1 MMKTKRLFLVAAGS
15 GGHILPALVLG
26 KAWQEN
32 NPAGEITFFSSSRTL
47 DKTLVTQTSIA
58 AQSLFFALGT
68 LSMRTWW
75 KLPLLCAQLL
85 YIFGVSFWHALRLRP
100 EKIICTGGLIGL
112 PVCLAGRLA
121 GVTVEIYE
129 LNAVPGKAVRA
140 LMPLASSIFTPFAQ
154 TSQHYKLLGKNFA
167 HKCKMA
173 PYPLRF
179 SKLPKKIESQTV
191 FDQLNAQTGK
201 KGFSVHKKTILIVGG
216 SQGSAFLNRC
226 IQDLSAKSS
235 FPKQQIQIIHQAGV
249 GNLVQ
254 YRSWYQ
260 QHEIP
265 AYVFDFDAQID
276 RYYQIADL
284 IICRAGAGTLFEI
297 AHFGKQSIVIP
308 LIASTTTHQK
318 DNALA
323 IAAQHPQIFTALDQ
337 QALELDITILEQT
350 VLTRLNLHS

>member
-1 MMKTKRLFLVAAGS
+1 MKTKKLFLVAAGS

-32 NPAGEITFFSSSRTL
+32 NPDGKIIFFSSSRTL

-167 HKCKMA
+167 SKCKLA

-179 SKLPKKIESQTV
+179 SKQVKRIEPQTV
-191 FDQLNAQTGK
+191 FDQLNAQTSK
-201 KGFSVHKKTILIVGG
+201 EFSLNKKTILIVGG

-226 IQDLSAKSS
+226 IQDLIARNS
-235 FPKQQIQIIHQAGV
+235 FPKNQIQIIHQAGSS
-249 GNLVQ
+249 NLSQ
-254 YRSWYQ
+254 YRTWYQ
-260 QHEIP
+260 EQKIA
-265 AYVFDFDAQID
+265 AYVFDFDPQID
-276 RYYQIADL
+276 RYYQVADL

-297 AHFGKQSIVIP
+297 AHFGKKSIIIP

-318 DNALA
+318 DNAFA
-323 IAAQHPQIFTALDQ
+323 IATEYPNLFTALDQ
-337 QALELDITILEQT
+337 QTLELDLTPLEQT
-350 VLTRLNLHS
+350 VLARLNLHS